1 MGFEVFT
8 KRMIP
13 LANQP
18 YVTVQKRGTISMNK
32 SAHALLGD
40 PDAVELLYDADAKVM
55 GFRAVPETVEHAY
68 AIRAMGGKAA
78 STTYMVSGRAFFR
91 YYDIDTDEARRYP
104 AALTDGVLCV
114 DLSQPGTVVTSNR
127 SGTGKNTSTDEA
139 GEAKDTSVES
149 EDSVD
154 DEGEAESRSP

>member
-8 KRMIP
+8 KRMVP

-40 PDAVELLYDADAKVM
+40 PDAVELLYDASAKVM
-55 GFRAVPETVEHAY
+55 GFRAVAETVEHAY

-78 STTYMVSGRAFFR
+78 SSTFMVSGRAFFR
-91 YYDIDTDEARRYP
+91 YYGVDTDEARRYP
-104 AALTDGVLCV
+104 ATFDDGVLCV
-114 DLSQPGTVVTSNR
+114 DLSQPGTIVTSNR
-127 SGTGKNTSTDEA
+127 NGTGKNTGDSSA
-139 GEAKDTSVES
+139 GT
-149 EDSVD
+149 EDQ
-154 DEGEAESRSP
+154 AESQSS